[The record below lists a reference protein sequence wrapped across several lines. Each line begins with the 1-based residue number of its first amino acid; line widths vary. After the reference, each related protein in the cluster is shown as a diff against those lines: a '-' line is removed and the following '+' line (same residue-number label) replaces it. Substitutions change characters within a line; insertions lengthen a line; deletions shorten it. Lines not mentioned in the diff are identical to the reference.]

1 LVRGASHF
9 CSDLLTPLQE
19 QIAQIIGVALEGSD
33 FALAGGA
40 AIISQGIVDRRTRDL
55 DFFGSSGPVLTERL
69 QSVIDSLVREGFQ
82 VEIDQQ
88 NERFVRL
95 DVRGLG
101 VETEV
106 DFGVD
111 FRLFPPDQ
119 GAHSLVLSSRELAV
133 DKVLAIFGRAEPR
146 DFVDLAALTQFF
158 NIEELFA
165 DAVRKDRGFNLA
177 VFAEMTSRISRLPRR
192 EFALN
197 DAAFDELKVTTSSW
211 RDVAHRLLREH
222 DRGLGR

>member
-1 LVRGASHF
+1 M
-9 CSDLLTPLQE
+9 LTPLQE
-19 QIAQIIGVALEGSD
+19 QIAQIIGDALEGSD

-40 AIISQGIVDRRTRDL
+40 ALISQGLVDRRTRDL
-55 DFFGSSGPVLTERL
+55 DFFGSSSPVLSERL
-69 QSVIDSLVREGFQ
+69 QQIIHSLVREGFQ

-95 DVRGLG
+95 EVTGLG
-101 VETEV
+101 EETDV
-106 DFGVD
+106 DFGID
-111 FRLFPPDQ
+111 SRLFPPDQ

-158 NIEELFA
+158 DIEELFA
-165 DAVRKDRGFNLA
+165 EAVRKDRGFNLA
-177 VFAEMTSRISRLPRR
+177 VFAEMTSRFNHLPRR
-192 EFALN
+192 EFPMS
-197 DAAFDELKVTTSSW
+197 DAAFDELKVTTASW
-211 RDVAHRLLREH
+211 RDIAHRLDREH

>member
-1 LVRGASHF
+1 MVRGASHF

-101 VETEV
+101 RKL
-106 DFGVD
+106 
-111 FRLFPPDQ
+111 RLTSGF
-119 GAHSLVLSSRELAV
+119 SRLI
-133 DKVLAIFGRAEPR
+133 K
-146 DFVDLAALTQFF
+146 ALT
-158 NIEELFA
+158 
-165 DAVRKDRGFNLA
+165 
-177 VFAEMTSRISRLPRR
+177 P
-192 EFALN
+192 
-197 DAAFDELKVTTSSW
+197 
-211 RDVAHRLLREH
+211 
-222 DRGLGR
+222 